1 MKILLIGS
9 IFRHSSFSGVNINL
23 ISSLAKIGVDIKFLW
38 TNRDVSLEDSIKEYC
53 PWKKDEIETFR
64 NILITEEELK
74 DNVFDFAI
82 YFLVDPKYNK
92 KRENVNAKKHIF
104 YTVWSH
110 INFPL
115 EWNDYFRVFDMI
127 FTPSE
132 ANSHGLK
139 INGMDSIVIPHG
151 VDETIF
157 NIDNLNNDKNERCQF
172 LMCNSICNFKG
183 ADVAINSF
191 MQEFNNDDMVELIIQ
206 TTSQKRNEG
215 NTADRHGEYY
225 REYIDILNKYPLKQ
239 LHTYYRSQSMNHE
252 DMAKLYKTSN
262 CVLSIHRGDGFG
274 LVPLEAVS
282 CGIPTITTNAH
293 GPQTYLSAFY
303 PYFVKAN
310 IDWTSRLS
318 GRHHFPDGGSEN
330 EVYMYYEPDIFDVR
344 KKMRMVYEQ
353 WKNKTS
359 NPETISK
366 FIYSGFKYSDIAKTI
381 KGVLENAL

>member
-1 MKILLIGS
+1 MKVLLIGS

-23 ISSLAKIGVDIKFLW
+23 ISELHKAGVDIKFLW
-38 TNRDVSLEDSIKEYC
+38 TNRDMSLEESIKEYC
-53 PWKKDEIETFR
+53 PWKQDEIEIFR
-64 NILITEEELK
+64 NILISEDDLK
-74 DNVFDFAI
+74 NHFFDFAI
-82 YFLVDPKYNK
+82 YFLVNPKFNK
-92 KRENVNAKKHIF
+92 KRDNVKASKHIF

-132 ANSHGLK
+132 ANAHSLR
-139 INGMDSIVIPHG
+139 INGIDSTVIPHG
-151 VDETIF
+151 IDDKIF
-157 NIDNLNNDKNERCQF
+157 NTDNLQNKDNERCKF

-183 ADVAINSF
+183 ADISINAF
-191 MQEFNNDDMVELIIQ
+191 MQEFNNDDMVELLIQ
-206 TTSQKRNEG
+206 TTSQKRSG
-215 NTADRHGEYY
+215 NNIHDHHGEYY

-252 DMAKLYKTSN
+252 DMAKLYKSAN
-262 CVLSIHRGDGFG
+262 CVLSVHRGDGFG
-274 LVPLEAVS
+274 LVPLEAIS

-303 PYFVKAN
+303 PYFVKGN

-318 GRHHFPDGGSEN
+318 GRHHFPDGGAEN
-330 EVYMYYEPDIFDVR
+330 EVYMYYEPDGFDVR
-344 KKMRMVYEQ
+344 KKMRMVYEE
-353 WKNKTS
+353 WRKKII
-359 NPETISK
+359 NPERVSS
-366 FIYSGFKYSDIAKTI
+366 FINHGFKYSDIAKTI